1 MKKTCFILILGLIY
15 CYGVQ
20 AQNGMMV
27 VDTIHS
33 KHLENEFGEPESRPV
48 SVYLPPGYTENKQQ
62 YPVIYFLHGFNGDHK
77 MDFMV
82 DVLDYAINQKRIRP
96 FIMVFPNHKTAYGG
110 SFYTNSALYGNFEDF
125 TAYDV
130 VAHIDTKYRTIPAK
144 ESRGITGHSMGG
156 YGAIQ
161 LAVHHPD
168 LFSTIYAISPGALAI
183 VREYGPNSNTY
194 KEVSASKTVEE
205 LQATY
210 FGGVM
215 LAFGRSWSPNKDK
228 APFYC
233 DFPFSYENNELTVHQ
248 EVLKKWQS
256 AMPYYTVEKDLE
268 NYQKLK
274 AIKLDWGRNAGDR
287 FTIQCSMYSQRLEN
301 AGITHFAEEYI
312 GTHVSDIYTKKGRI
326 PQQVLPFFDEY
337 LNF

>member
-48 SVYLPPGYTENKQQ
+48 SVYLPPGYSKSKQQ

-130 VAHIDTKYRTIPAK
+130 VAHIDTNYRTIANK

-168 LFSTIYAISPGALAI
+168 LFSTVYAISPGALAI
-183 VREYGPNSNTY
+183 VREYGPNSNTF

-215 LAFGRSWSPNKDK
+215 LAFGRSWSPNKDN

-248 EVLKKWQS
+248 EVLNKWQS
-256 AMPYYTVEKDLE
+256 AMPYYTVEEDLE

>member
-48 SVYLPPGYTENKQQ
+48 SVYLPPGYSKSKQQ

-130 VAHIDTKYRTIPAK
+130 VAHIDTNYRTIANK

-161 LAVHHPD
+161 LAVNHPN
-168 LFSTIYAISPGALAI
+168 LFSTVYAISPGALAI
-183 VREYGPNSNTY
+183 VREYGPNSNTF

-215 LAFGRSWSPNKDK
+215 LAFGRSWSPNKDN

-248 EVLKKWQS
+248 EVLNKWQS
-256 AMPYYTVEKDLE
+256 AMPYYTVEEDLE

>member
-48 SVYLPPGYTENKQQ
+48 SVYLPPGYSKSKQQ

-110 SFYTNSALYGNFEDF
+110 SFYSNSALYGNFEDF

-130 VAHIDTKYRTIPAK
+130 VAHIDTKYRTIANK

-161 LAVHHPD
+161 LAVNHPN
-168 LFSTIYAISPGALAI
+168 LFSTVYAISPGALAI
-183 VREYGPNSNTY
+183 VREYGPNSNTF

-215 LAFGRSWSPNKDK
+215 LAFGRSWSPNKDN

-248 EVLKKWQS
+248 EVLNKWQS
-256 AMPYYTVEKDLE
+256 AMPYYTVEEDLE